1 MGNIFQK
8 TKEIDYDLEDQK
20 KQLLWDDIDEKIN
33 TVEHSMSQKHSQIIQ
48 TYNKEIN
55 NIRLEID
62 RINRENIQM
71 VKHVN
76 NLNVIVNDRE
86 QKINRIENK
95 LFNIETGDEFLST
108 VETDIPDI
116 DDLP

>member
-1 MGNIFQK
+1 MGNIFRK
-8 TKEIDYDLEDQK
+8 DKDKDYELEDQK

-33 TVEHSMSQKHSQIIQ
+33 TVENSMSQKYTHIIQ
-48 TYNKEIN
+48 TYNQEIN

-62 RINRENIQM
+62 RLNRENIQM

-108 VETDIPDI
+108 IETDIPDI
-116 DDLP
+116 VDLP

>member
-1 MGNIFQK
+1 
-8 TKEIDYDLEDQK
+8 
-20 KQLLWDDIDEKIN
+20 
-33 TVEHSMSQKHSQIIQ
+33 
-48 TYNKEIN
+48 
-55 NIRLEID
+55 
-62 RINRENIQM
+62 M

-108 VETDIPDI
+108 IETDIPDI
-116 DDLP
+116 VDLP